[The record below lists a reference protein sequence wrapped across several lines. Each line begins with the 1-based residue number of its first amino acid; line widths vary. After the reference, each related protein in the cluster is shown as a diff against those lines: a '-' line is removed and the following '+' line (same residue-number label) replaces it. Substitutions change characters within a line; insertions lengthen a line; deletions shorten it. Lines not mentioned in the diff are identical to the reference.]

1 MIGLLSKTLPML
13 TKVSQLA
20 SKLPKGLG
28 ARGSRMIGSGFN
40 NVFGGMGA
48 GEKFWRFGPDA
59 LGGIVS
65 AASLPANASLGDR
78 LLTGTID
85 TVLPATLGLGASRL
99 PGVRGNPHL
108 AAGFDTVGSYA
119 GAYAAMPIS
128 DQGMRL
134 SNQMFGTGENKNP
147 WERLSEQQWKEE
159 QARIR
164 QEILL
169 GYGLIPGT
177 RPQEMLYPG
186 MQNYGEYI
194 G

>member
-1 MIGLLSKTLPML
+1 ML
-13 TKVSQLA
+13 ARVGKLA
-20 SKLPKGLG
+20 SKLPKGVG
-28 ARGSRMIGSGFN
+28 ARGSRMIGSGVN
-40 NVFGGMGA
+40 KLFGGMST
-48 GEKFWRFGPDA
+48 GEKIWRFGPDA
-59 LGGIVS
+59 LGGIIS

-78 LLTGTID
+78 LLTGTVD

-108 AAGFDTVGSYA
+108 ASGFDTAGSYA

-128 DQGMRL
+128 DQGMRV
-134 SNQMFGTGENKNP
+134 SNQMFGTGEAKTP

-159 QARIR
+159 QERIR

-186 MQNYGEYI
+186 MQNYGGYM